1 MTERPSIFTELKRRK
16 VLKVGGAYLVV
27 AWLIVQAAS
36 IGFPAFEAPPWAL
49 RVFIFVV
56 MLGFPVALV
65 FAWVFDVTADG
76 VRTAP
81 SSRASVGV
89 FVVAAALATLAVAW
103 YFKGQPSYRAGDV
116 AVNEEP
122 SVAVLPFANISG
134 KPEEEYFSDGMT
146 EELLNVL
153 ARSHGLKVA
162 ARTSVFEFKGK
173 GGDVRE
179 IGRKLGVSHIVEG
192 SVRRES
198 EHVRV
203 TAQLVR
209 VADGFHVWSESYDRE
224 LKGVFAL
231 QDDIALRIA
240 EQLESKLGVAEAPS
254 ARQAID
260 PLAYDEYLK
269 ARTLYRKRRNLPE
282 AIAHLRA
289 AVTRAPA
296 FSAGWASLSLAYEA
310 ARAYTTPEQR
320 AMLGDAMANMRV
332 AAERAAEHDPD
343 SALTLHAAANVARG
357 ETRFVEAEQLYL
369 RALQADPT
377 YSDVREDYAEL
388 LNNVGRH
395 EDSLVAARE
404 LVALEPFVAN
414 FWSRIAVIGARL
426 DRRALVEEAR
436 DRMREIDP
444 SFRWGVL
451 ADFLLEFWQGRIEP
465 ARSALAEAMRF
476 MPEVSAQP
484 AELFRWSQREPG
496 IDNAEARRIVWERPE
511 HVLYAAHRG
520 DADMF
525 FAFFQSEEHRTW
537 RYTLYLYV
545 ATPVA
550 RPLLADPRAKEM
562 LTRYGFVAYWRE
574 KGWPSLC
581 RPLGDDDFECG
592 PAVGRRVSLR
602 RPEAAATAAPASPLA
617 GSGTRAARGDQVRRD
632 GA

>member
-1 MTERPSIFTELKRRK
+1 MSVFAELKRRK

-56 MLGFPVALV
+56 MLGFPIALV
-65 FAWVFDVTADG
+65 FAWVFEVTADG

-153 ARSHGLKVA
+153 ARLHSLKVA

-179 IGRKLGVSHIVEG
+179 IGHKLGVSHIVEG
-192 SVRRES
+192 SVRREG

-224 LKGVFAL
+224 LEGVFAL

-240 EQLESKLGVAEAPS
+240 EQLETKLGVAEAPS

-269 ARTLYRKRRNLPE
+269 GRTLYRKRRDLPE
-282 AIAHLRA
+282 AIAHLQA
-289 AVTRAPA
+289 AVKRAPE
-296 FSAGWASLSLAYEA
+296 FGAGWASLSLAHEA
-310 ARAYTTPEQR
+310 AQWYTTRAQR

-332 AAERAAEHDPD
+332 ASERAAGLDPD
-343 SALTLHAAANVARG
+343 AAMTLHAEANVARAEG
-357 ETRFVEAEQLYL
+357 RYAEAEQLYQ
-369 RALQADPT
+369 RAIQADPT
-377 YSDVREDYAEL
+377 YPDVREDYSEFL
-388 LNNVGRH
+388 LFLGRH

-404 LVALEPFVAN
+404 LVELEPFVAN
-414 FWSRIAVIGARL
+414 FLWKIGAVGARL
-426 DRRALVEEAR
+426 DRPALVEEVR
-436 DRMREIDP
+436 DRMREVDP
-444 SFRWGVL
+444 AFRYSVL
-451 ADFLLEFWQGRIEP
+451 ADFYLEYWQGRIEP

-476 MPEVSAQP
+476 MPEVSAQD
-484 AELFRWSQREPG
+484 AKLFRWSQGEPG
-496 IDNAEARRIVWERPE
+496 IDDAEARRIVWERADYTL
-511 HVLYAAHRG
+511 HAAHRG

-525 FAFFQSEEHRTW
+525 FAFFESEEHRIR
-537 RYTLYLYV
+537 RYMLYLNV
-545 ATPVA
+545 ATPIA
-550 RPLLADPRAKEM
+550 RPLLADPRTKEM

-581 RPLGDDDFECG
+581 RPLGGDDFECG
-592 PAVGRRVSLR
+592 PAVGK
-602 RPEAAATAAPASPLA
+602 
-617 GSGTRAARGDQVRRD
+617 D
-632 GA
+632 

>member
-1 MTERPSIFTELKRRK
+1 MSVFTELKHRK

-36 IGFPAFEAPPWAL
+36 IGFPAFGAPPWAL

-56 MLGFPVALV
+56 MLGFPIALV
-65 FAWVFDVTADG
+65 FAWVFEVTADG

-81 SSRASVGV
+81 NSRASVGV
-89 FVVAAALATLAVAW
+89 FVVAAALATLAVVW

-153 ARSHGLKVA
+153 ARLHRLNVA

-192 SVRRES
+192 SVRREG

-240 EQLESKLGVAEAPS
+240 EQLETKLGVAEAPS

-269 ARTLYRKRRNLPE
+269 GRTLYRQRRDLPG
-282 AIAHLRA
+282 AIAHLQA
-289 AVTRAPA
+289 AVMRAPE
-296 FSAGWASLSLAYEA
+296 FGAGWASLSLAHETA
-310 ARAYTTPEQR
+310 VWYTTREQR
-320 AMLGDAMANMRV
+320 AMLGDAMANMLV
-332 AAERAAEHDPD
+332 AAERAAALDPD
-343 SALTLHAAANVARG
+343 AALTLHAEANVARG
-357 ETRFVEAEQLYL
+357 EARYAKAEQLYK
-369 RALQADPT
+369 RAIQADPT
-377 YSDVREDYAEL
+377 YPDVREDYAEL

-404 LVALEPFVAN
+404 LVELEPFVAI
-414 FWSRIAVIGARL
+414 FLWRIGMVGASTG
-426 DRRALVEEAR
+426 RRALVDEVR
-436 DRMREIDP
+436 DRIRKVDP
-444 SFRWGVL
+444 AFRWGVL
-451 ADFLLEFWQGRIEP
+451 GDFYQEYWQGRIEP

-476 MPEVSAQP
+476 SPEVSAQHE
-484 AELFRWSQREPG
+484 ELFRWAEREPG
-496 IDNAEARRIVWERPE
+496 IDDAAARRIVWERPE
-511 HVLYAAHRG
+511 YVIYAAHRG
-520 DADMF
+520 DADLF
-525 FAFFQSEEHRTW
+525 FAFFESEERSLW
-537 RYTLYLYV
+537 RYTLYLYL
-545 ATPVA
+545 A
-550 RPLLADPRAKEM
+550 RPIARPMLADPRAKEM
-562 LTRYGFVAYWRE
+562 LTRCGFVAYWRE

-592 PAVGRRVSLR
+592 PAVG
-602 RPEAAATAAPASPLA
+602 
-617 GSGTRAARGDQVRRD
+617 
-632 GA
+632 

>member
-1 MTERPSIFTELKRRK
+1 MSVFAELKRRK

-56 MLGFPVALV
+56 MLGFPIALV
-65 FAWVFDVTADG
+65 FAWVFEVTPDG

-89 FVVAAALATLAVAW
+89 FVGAAALATLAVAW

-153 ARSHGLKVA
+153 ARLHSLKVA

-192 SVRRES
+192 SVRREG

-240 EQLESKLGVAEAPS
+240 EQLETKLGVAEAPS

-269 ARTLYRKRRNLPE
+269 GRTLYRQRKDLPE
-282 AIAHLRA
+282 AIAHLQA
-289 AVTRAPA
+289 AVMRAPE
-296 FSAGWASLSLAYEA
+296 FGAGWASLSLAHEA
-310 ARAYTTPEQR
+310 AVWYTTREQR

-332 AAERAAEHDPD
+332 ASERAAGLDPD
-343 SALTLHAAANVARG
+343 AALTLHAEANVARG
-357 ETRFVEAEQLYL
+357 EARYAEAEQLYQ
-369 RALQADPT
+369 RAIQADPT
-377 YSDVREDYAEL
+377 YPDVREDYAEL

-404 LVALEPFVAN
+404 LVKLDPFVAN
-414 FWSRIAVIGARL
+414 FLWKIAVVGASL
-426 DRRALVEEAR
+426 DRPALVEEVR
-436 DRMREIDP
+436 DRMRED
-444 SFRWGVL
+444 R
-451 ADFLLEFWQGRIEP
+451 
-465 ARSALAEAMRF
+465 
-476 MPEVSAQP
+476 
-484 AELFRWSQREPG
+484 PG
-496 IDNAEARRIVWERPE
+496 ISLWSRWPT
-511 HVLYAAHRG
+511 
-520 DADMF
+520 
-525 FAFFQSEEHRTW
+525 STW
-537 RYTLYLYV
+537 NT
-545 ATPVA
+545 
-550 RPLLADPRAKEM
+550 
-562 LTRYGFVAYWRE
+562 
-574 KGWPSLC
+574 
-581 RPLGDDDFECG
+581 
-592 PAVGRRVSLR
+592 GR
-602 RPEAAATAAPASPLA
+602 A
-617 GSGTRAARGDQVRRD
+617 GSGRRAARCGGDAFHAGCLCATRRALPVVSARARD
-632 GA
+632 R

>member
-1 MTERPSIFTELKRRK
+1 MSVFTELKHRK

-36 IGFPAFEAPPWAL
+36 IGFPAFGAPPWAL

-56 MLGFPVALV
+56 MLGFPIALV
-65 FAWVFDVTADG
+65 FAWVFEVTADG

-89 FVVAAALATLAVAW
+89 FVVAGALATLAVVW

-153 ARSHGLKVA
+153 ARLHSLKVA

-192 SVRRES
+192 SVRREG

-240 EQLESKLGVAEAPS
+240 EQLETKLGVAEAPS

-269 ARTLYRKRRNLPE
+269 GRTLYRQRKDMPE
-282 AIAHLRA
+282 AIAHLQA
-289 AVTRAPA
+289 AVTRAPEFGA
-296 FSAGWASLSLAYEA
+296 AWASLSLAHEA
-310 ARAYTTPEQR
+310 ARSYTTPEQR
-320 AMLGDAMANMRV
+320 AMLGDARVHMRV
-332 AAERAAEHDPD
+332 AAERAVGLDPD
-343 SALTLHAAANVARG
+343 AALTLHAQANVARG
-357 ETRFVEAEQLYL
+357 ETRYAEAERLYL

-377 YSDVREDYAEL
+377 YPDVREDHAEL
-388 LNNVGRH
+388 LNGVGRH

-404 LVALEPFVAN
+404 LVELEPFVAN
-414 FWSRIAVIGARL
+414 FWWRIAEVGASL
-426 DRRALVEEAR
+426 DHRALVDEAR
-436 DRMREIDP
+436 DQMREIDP
-444 SFRWGVL
+444 AFRWGVL
-451 ADFLLEFWQGRIEP
+451 ADFYLEFWHGRIEP
-465 ARSALAEAMRF
+465 ARAALAEAMRF
-476 MPEVSAQP
+476 SSAAAAQD
-484 AELFRWSQREPG
+484 AELFRWSEHDAG
-496 IDNAEARRIVWERPE
+496 IDDAHARRAIVGRPE
-511 HVLYAAHRG
+511 RTAFAAHRG
-520 DADMF
+520 DADLY
-525 FAFFQSEEHRTW
+525 FAVYEEQPT
-537 RYTLYLYV
+537 RYKFYLYYEL
-545 ATPVA
+545 PVIA
-550 RPLLADPRAKEM
+550 PLLTDPRGKET
-562 LTRYGFVAYWRE
+562 LSRYGFVAYWRE

-581 RPLGDDDFECG
+581 RPLSDDDFECG
-592 PAVGRRVSLR
+592 PAVGK
-602 RPEAAATAAPASPLA
+602 
-617 GSGTRAARGDQVRRD
+617 D
-632 GA
+632 

>member
-1 MTERPSIFTELKRRK
+1 MSVFTELKHRK

-36 IGFPAFEAPPWAL
+36 IGFPAFGAPPWAL

-56 MLGFPVALV
+56 MLGFPIALV
-65 FAWVFDVTADG
+65 FAWVFEVTADG

-89 FVVAAALATLAVAW
+89 FVVAAALATLAVVW

-153 ARSHGLKVA
+153 ARLHSLKVA

-192 SVRRES
+192 SVRREG

-240 EQLESKLGVAEAPS
+240 EQLETKLGVAEAPS

-269 ARTLYRKRRNLPE
+269 GRTLYRQRRDLPE
-282 AIAHLRA
+282 AIAHLQA
-289 AVTRAPA
+289 AVTRAPE
-296 FSAGWASLSLAYEA
+296 FGAGWASLSLAHEA
-310 ARAYTTPEQR
+310 AVWYTTREQR

-332 AAERAAEHDPD
+332 AAERAAGLDPD
-343 SALTLHAAANVARG
+343 AALTLHAEANVARG
-357 ETRFVEAEQLYL
+357 EARYAEAEQLYQ
-369 RALQADPT
+369 RAIQADPT
-377 YSDVREDYAEL
+377 YPDVREDYAEL

-404 LVALEPFVAN
+404 LVELEPFVAN
-414 FWSRIAVIGARL
+414 FLWKIAEVGASL
-426 DRRALVEEAR
+426 DRPALVEEAR
-436 DRMREIDP
+436 DQHARDRSGI
-444 SFRWGVL
+444 SLGSAGR
-451 ADFLLEFWQGRIEP
+451 LL
-465 ARSALAEAMRF
+465 
-476 MPEVSAQP
+476 
-484 AELFRWSQREPG
+484 PG
-496 IDNAEARRIVWERPE
+496 I
-511 HVLYAAHRG
+511 
-520 DADMF
+520 
-525 FAFFQSEEHRTW
+525 
-537 RYTLYLYV
+537 
-545 ATPVA
+545 
-550 RPLLADPRAKEM
+550 
-562 LTRYGFVAYWRE
+562 
-574 KGWPSLC
+574 
-581 RPLGDDDFECG
+581 
-592 PAVGRRVSLR
+592 
-602 RPEAAATAAPASPLA
+602 LA
-617 GSGTRAARGDQVRRD
+617 GPDRAGAQRARGSDAFRAGGLCTRRRALPVVAARARD
-632 GA
+632 R